1 MAFLDM
7 VKEVITNKP
16 SHLKSP
22 YFAKADSDL
31 KTQLEILQEF
41 YLSAPDKIKNQVD
54 QDIRNLEA
62 GRVGEENVA
71 FELENSYMPI
81 IVLHDLNLE
90 YEGLKAQ
97 IDFLVITAKFTM
109 IIECKN
115 LYGDIE
121 VNANGDFIRTT
132 FYQGKSKRE
141 GIYSPI
147 TQNKR
152 HLELIKVLRGST
164 RGNFLTRAMF
174 EKGFDENYKSVIVL
188 ANPKTVLNM
197 KYAGKEIKNQII
209 RCDQLIGYMKQL
221 YSESRSELSFEKHM
235 FELADYF
242 TNLHKPNKNS
252 FLEKYIKTEQS
263 VPAPILPEILTNEIN
278 IETTPIYIE
287 LKKYRLDTSRVE
299 GIKAF
304 YIYSNDQ
311 LISLISAKPKSIDA
325 LMKVRGFDQIKCQK
339 YGNAILDIIRKHA

>member
-16 SHLKSP
+16 VRLKSP

-31 KTQLEILQEF
+31 KAQLEKLREY
-41 YLSAPDKIKNQVD
+41 YLIAPEKIKNQVD
-54 QDIRNLEA
+54 QDIRNLES

-71 FELENSYMPI
+71 FELANSFMPI

-97 IDFLVITAKFTM
+97 IDFMVVTAKFTL

-121 VNANGDFIRTT
+121 VNSNGDFIRTT
-132 FYQGKSKRE
+132 SYKGNSKKE

-152 HLELIKVLRGST
+152 HLELIKALKGST
-164 RGNFLTRAMF
+164 RSNFLIRALF
-174 EKGFDENYKSVIVL
+174 EKAFDENYKSVIVL

-197 KYAGKEIKNQII
+197 KYAKKEIRDQII

-221 YSESRSELSFEKHM
+221 YAESKCEISFEKHM
-235 FELADYF
+235 FELADSF
-242 TNLHKPNKNS
+242 IKLHKPNENS
-252 FLEKYIKTEQS
+252 FLEKY
-263 VPAPILPEILTNEIN
+263 
-278 IETTPIYIE
+278 
-287 LKKYRLDTSRVE
+287 KKLE
-299 GIKAF
+299 
-304 YIYSNDQ
+304 
-311 LISLISAKPKSIDA
+311 
-325 LMKVRGFDQIKCQK
+325 
-339 YGNAILDIIRKHA
+339 